1 MKTDKKNKH
10 GRKSTWDFLKT
21 PIDMEVIADVLTKD
35 VTQVFKISNP
45 GLMPNLDQKADNLL
59 DEAENLARHEGIS
72 LEEALGRLGISLE
85 EAEDE
90 ESKESTGL
98 LKDAMLKSM
107 DWEVREEDEATKE
120 NAPLSDT
127 QVVKASKVIN
137 EFYEYL
143 SALEEDVRDELTESV
158 SPDDSLLLRRL
169 MVLNIV
175 DERRFEAAA
184 ERSEKESV
192 PFWEALVFQCRE
204 HVAEFAEVLL
214 TMPFAPVF
222 VRGKGIFVEW
232 LLDNGYLNFK
242 TFKKARQES
251 SEIGLSI
258 CKILDSEDY
267 LGEEMY
273 LKSLAEFVELPL
285 WKGAMPKP
293 IPSLANAIDIDWI
306 EHFDIIP
313 LKMTKTRI
321 DLGITCP
328 VSKRLMEK
336 LVENMTKDV
345 EIYLI
350 SRDTVEKLKQPLLEK
365 VERSMPKPQKKVVEA
380 TSRIQKIVTS
390 ASAVNMVRQ
399 ILEGALDARAT
410 DIHLEPQKENTRVR
424 FRIDGMLYEVLQLQ
438 KPLYNEIASRI
449 KIVADLDVTERR
461 KPQDGHLNVNIG
473 GNQFDMRIATVPNKY
488 GEKISI
494 RLVYA
499 GRINK
504 NLGELGLEKSDYEKV
519 LRFCSRPHGMILAT
533 GPVGSGKTTTL
544 YSCLNEID
552 RNQYNVMSIED
563 PVEFELPGA
572 NQVEVNYNLNFGFIQ
587 GLRALLRQDP
597 DTILIGEI
605 RDEETAGIAV
615 RASMTGLLV
624 FSTLHTNDAPGAI
637 TALYNFRLPSHLI
650 ANSLVGVIAQRL
662 LRRTCTECR
671 TAYKPKAAE
680 KKSVGFK
687 PTQAQKIKE
696 FYHGAGCPHCFNSG
710 YFDRT
715 GVFEVMEVTPKMKE
729 MILAH
734 KSEAEL
740 REQAITEGMCTLSE
754 SGRSKIL
761 EGETTTEE
769 YLRLLGF

>member
-1 MKTDKKNKH
+1 MKGFKKNKQ
-10 GRKSTWDFLKT
+10 GRKSTWDFLNT
-21 PIDMEVIADVLTKD
+21 PIDMESIADVLTKD

-45 GLMPNLDQKADNLL
+45 GLMPNLDQKADNIL
-59 DEAENLARHEGIS
+59 DEAENLARQEGIP
-72 LEEALGRLGISLE
+72 LDEALERLGITLDDS
-85 EAEDE
+85 EDE
-90 ESKESTGL
+90 ESKESKGL

-107 DWEVREEDEATKE
+107 DWEVSEEEQLTGE
-120 NAPLSDT
+120 TSLSDT
-127 QVVKASKVIN
+127 QMVKASKVVN

-143 SALEEDVRDELTESV
+143 SELEEDVLEELTGNV
-158 SPDDSLLLRRL
+158 SPDDVLLLKRL
-169 MVLNIV
+169 KMLDII
-175 DERRFEAAA
+175 DERQFEAAVSKA
-184 ERSEKESV
+184 EKDSV
-192 PFWEALVFQCRE
+192 PFWEALTFQCRDDIPGF
-204 HVAEFAEVLL
+204 VDILL
-214 TMPFAPVF
+214 TMPFAPIF
-222 VRGKGIFVEW
+222 VHEKGVFVEW
-232 LLDNGYLNFK
+232 LLDNNHLNFK
-242 TFKKARQES
+242 MFKKARQES
-251 SEIGLSI
+251 LETGISTCQL
-258 CKILDSEDY
+258 LDSDEY
-267 LGEEMY
+267 LGEEKY
-273 LKSLAEFVELPL
+273 LEALSEFVDLPP
-285 WKGAMPKP
+285 WKNALPKP
-293 IPSLANAIDIDWI
+293 TPSLANTIDSDWI
-306 EHFDIIP
+306 ELFNVIP
-313 LKMTKTRI
+313 LKATKTKI
-321 DLGITCP
+321 DLGLTCP
-328 VSKRLMEK
+328 ISQRL
-336 LVENMTKDV
+336 
-345 EIYLI
+345 
-350 SRDTVEKLKQPLLEK
+350 VEKLGKNLSKEVNLFLISHKTVEALKEPLLKK
-365 VERSMPKPQKKVVEA
+365 VEREMPKPEKRVVEA
-380 TSRIQKIVTS
+380 SARIQKIVTS

-438 KPLYNEIASRI
+438 KSLYNEISSRI

-461 KPQDGHLNVNIG
+461 RPQDGHLNVNIG

-504 NLGELGLEKSDYEKV
+504 NLSELGLEKEDYQKV
-519 LRFCSRPHGMILAT
+519 LGFCSRPHGMILAT

-605 RDEETAGIAV
+605 RDDETAGIAV

-637 TALYNFRLPSHLI
+637 TALYNFRLPTHLI
-650 ANSLVGVIAQRL
+650 ANSLVGVIGQRL
-662 LRRTCTECR
+662 LRKICTECR

-687 PTQAQKIKE
+687 PAQAQKIKE
-696 FYHGAGCPHCFNSG
+696 FYHGAGCSHCFNSG

-715 GVFEVMEVTPKMKE
+715 GVFEVMEVTPKLKE
-729 MILAH
+729 MILAQ

-740 REQAITEGMCTLSE
+740 RAQAISDGMRTLSE